1 MYLTIL
7 MNHKS
12 ETQHLLESFVP
23 FAQNQF
29 QTSIKIIR
37 VDNGLK
43 FISMHNFF
51 FSKKVLNVNALAST
65 LLNKME

>member
-1 MYLTIL
+1 

-12 ETQHLLESFVP
+12 ETQHLSELFIT

-29 QTSIKIIR
+29 QTSIKTIR
-37 VDNGLK
+37 INGLK
-43 FISMHNFF
+43 FISMRNFF
-51 FSKKVLNVNALAST
+51 FSKKVLKVNALEST